1 MAVDKRSKNG
11 KYQEWIEPN
20 GITRIKGWAMDGL
33 TDDQIANNI
42 GISRS
47 TLNVWKKKYSDISDA
62 LKKGKEVVDREVE
75 SALYRKA
82 LGSKETIQK
91 AMKIKEVLFDDVGR
105 KVKESEKIVYVDE
118 VINIPADTTAQIF
131 WLKNRKPAEW
141 RDKRDVEHSGGL
153 NNSSIV
159 KYEDMTTEELEAKIA
174 KLESEL
180 L

>member
-1 MAVDKRSKNG
+1 MTQKKPARG
-11 KYQEWIEPN
+11 KYVEWLTDE
-20 GITRIKGWAMDGL
+20 GLTRIKGWAMDGL
-33 TDDQIANNI
+33 TDEQIANNI
-42 GISRS
+42 GIRRE
-47 TLNVWKKKYSDISDA
+47 TIYAWKKKYPNISNA

>member
-82 LGSKETIQK
+82 IGSKETIQK
-91 AMKIKEVLFDDVGR
+91 AMKIKESVFNEEGR
-105 KVKESEKIVYVDE
+105 KVKESEKIIYVDE
-118 VINIPADTTAQIF
+118 VVMIPPDTTAQIF
-131 WLKNRKPAEW
+131 WLKNRKPSEW

-153 NNSSIV
+153 NNSNTVQV
-159 KYEDMTTEELEAKIA
+159 KELSPEELEAKIA
-174 KLESEL
+174 KLEAEL